1 MTLEWVIAG
10 GLLLLALAPVAMR
23 WRSPMAWA
31 VLLAAG
37 TLTGAGMWWWHTRL
51 KLKESSES
59 IVRSKTPREGRPGGY
74 LTSDSCRSCH
84 PNQHDSWRS
93 SFHRTMTQRATPESV
108 RGDFNGQTLQYDS
121 KTYRLQRRG
130 DEFWC
135 DMVDPDWEY
144 VEILKRRSRGEPGP
158 IPPALYAVAPRTEKR
173 IGMLTGSHFMQACW
187 VASTHGNMQFN
198 LPFTYVF
205 EMQRWV
211 PRNDVFLI
219 DPSRPWVPDVW
230 NVNCI
235 LCHATAGQ
243 PRQDAKTA
251 VIDSRTA
258 ELGIA
263 CEACHGPTAE
273 HVRANAEPRRRYQL
287 HYSRKPDPTVFNP
300 ARADHV
306 KSSETCGQ
314 CHAIRLKANHAEW
327 QQDGFPFRPG
337 GEIETCAPLH
347 FYDTSALNAP
357 HGDARRRMSEG
368 SYWSDGMV
376 RVSGREFNGMAGSAC
391 YKKGALSCLS
401 CHSMH
406 QYLSKDDQLAPHRE
420 GNQACV
426 QCHSTIGAKL
436 EAHTRH
442 RASSS
447 GSLCYNCHMPHTTYG
462 LLKAIRS
469 HSIDSPS
476 VQSSLQTGRPNACNL
491 CHLDRSLGW
500 TARSLND
507 WFGKPQ
513 PRLTPEQQETSAAV
527 TWILAGDAGQRA
539 LLAWHFGW
547 EPAIQ
552 TSGRDWLAP
561 GLAELLQDP
570 YSVVRH
576 IASRSLRRLPGFESF
591 SYDYIGPEP
600 ERARA
605 TERALG
611 IWRGQV
617 RTNLADRAALL
628 LDPTGALQQDKF
640 STLLR
645 RRDSRSLELLE

>member
-1 MTLEWVIAG
+1 MILEWSIAG
-10 GLLLLALAPVAMR
+10 VLLLLALAPVALR

-31 VLLAAG
+31 AVIAVAAMAG
-37 TLTGAGMWWWHTRL
+37 LGMWRWHVRL
-51 KLKESSES
+51 KLKEISES
-59 IVRSKTPREGRPGGY
+59 ALRSKTPREGRPGGY
-74 LTSDSCRSCH
+74 VTSDSCRSCH
-84 PNQHDSWRS
+84 PQQHDSWRG
-93 SFHRTMTQRATPESV
+93 SFHRTMTQHATDDSV
-108 RGDFNGQTLQYDS
+108 RGDFNDVALRFDGKAYQL
-121 KTYRLQRRG
+121 KRRAG
-130 DEFWC
+130 EYWC
-135 DMVDPDWEY
+135 EMVDPDWEY
-144 VEILKRRSRGEPGP
+144 VEVLKRRSRGEPGP
-158 IPPALYAVAPRTEKR
+158 IPLALYAVAPRAEKR
-173 IGMLTGSHFMQACW
+173 VGMLTGSHFMQAYW
-187 VASTHGNMQFN
+187 VASEFGNMQFS

-219 DPSRPWVPDVW
+219 DPARPWVPDVW

-263 CEACHGPTAE
+263 CEACHGPAAE
-273 HVRANAEPRRRYQL
+273 HVRANAEPKRRYQL
-287 HYSRKPDPTVFNP
+287 HYSHKPDATIFNP

-314 CHAIRLKANHAEW
+314 CHAIRAKARPAEW
-327 QQDGFPFRPG
+327 QQEGFPFRPG
-337 GEIETCAPLH
+337 GEIETCAPLN
-347 FYDTSALNAP
+347 FYDAASLSAP
-357 HGDARRRMSEG
+357 HGDARRRLSEG

-391 YKKGALSCLS
+391 YKKGGLSCLS

-406 QYLSKDDQLAPHRE
+406 QYLSKDDQLAPHRK
-420 GNQACV
+420 GNESCL

-436 EAHTRH
+436 EAHTH
-442 RASSS
+442 HSASSS

-469 HSIDSPS
+469 HWIDSPS
-476 VQSSLQTGRPNACNL
+476 VQSSLDTGRPNACNL

-500 TARSLND
+500 TARQLNE
-507 WFGKPQ
+507 WFSKPL
-513 PRLTPEQQETSAAV
+513 PVLTPEQQETSAAA

-547 EPAIQ
+547 GPAVK
-552 TSGRDWLAP
+552 TSGHDWLAP
-561 GLAELLQDP
+561 WLAELLQDP

-576 IASRSLRRLPGFESF
+576 ISSRSLRRLPGFENF
-591 SYDYIGPEP
+591 SYDYVGPEP

-605 TERALG
+605 RDRALG
-611 IWRGQV
+611 IWRAQV
-617 RTNLADRAALL
+617 RTNATARPSLL
-628 LDPTGALQQDKF
+628 LDASGALQQEKL

-645 RRDSRSLELLE
+645 RRDNRSLELLE